1 MWKPETVPLFLS
13 GYNRSVLWR
22 KGRGQ
27 TRLYMTA
34 DSLWLF
40 SASHSFCL
48 WSFMQYNYLLA
59 DENTPIMIAVTA
71 ESGFREKTLEIQVS
85 MQKE

>member
-1 MWKPETVPLFLS
+1 
-13 GYNRSVLWR
+13 
-22 KGRGQ
+22 
-27 TRLYMTA
+27 
-34 DSLWLF
+34 
-40 SASHSFCL
+40 
-48 WSFMQYNYLLA
+48 MQYNYLLA